1 MNFTPL
7 MAHRYLQKQINE
19 LCFMVKQEKDLNEKF
34 RDASDLQSFK
44 FFTQN
49 NLLDLES
56 SMKEFKDNLE
66 SIKNTVEDQGN

>member
-1 MNFTPL
+1 
-7 MAHRYLQKQINE
+7 
-19 LCFMVKQEKDLNEKF
+19 MVKQEKDLNEKF

-66 SIKNTVEDQGN
+66 NIKNTVEDQGN